1 MENMSFFQRLIRRIR
16 EWFQKL
22 LRILFPADVLGQIS
36 RTDENT
42 GDTAPIGEG
51 PPELSEEERRS
62 MMETPVERRHIRFYG
77 RVQGVGFRY
86 HIMYDARNHGL
97 TGWVKNLAD
106 GSVEVEIQ
114 GPSAMIDFVI
124 LNLGRGRW
132 IRIDEMESE
141 ARQIGNES
149 RMKPV
154 NDFIRKFI
162 QIFEI
167 YDKKGVD
174 EDAYRTVVDN
184 YLSKLRDR

>member
-1 MENMSFFQRLIRRIR
+1 
-16 EWFQKL
+16 
-22 LRILFPADVLGQIS
+22 
-36 RTDENT
+36 
-42 GDTAPIGEG
+42 
-51 PPELSEEERRS
+51 
-62 MMETPVERRHIRFYG
+62 METPVERRHIRFYG

-141 ARQIGNES
+141 KIPLVE
-149 RMKPV
+149 
-154 NDFIRKFI
+154 
-162 QIFEI
+162 
-167 YDKKGVD
+167 D
-174 EDAYRTVVDN
+174 EHGFKVTGY
-184 YLSKLRDR
+184 Y

>member
-1 MENMSFFQRLIRRIR
+1 MENMSFFQRVIRRIR

-141 ARQIGNES
+141 KIPLVE
-149 RMKPV
+149 
-154 NDFIRKFI
+154 
-162 QIFEI
+162 
-167 YDKKGVD
+167 D
-174 EDAYRTVVDN
+174 EHGFKVTGY
-184 YLSKLRDR
+184 Y